1 MLGFEILNFGSLKTS
16 IANPPGNS
24 AKSMSNLV
32 RFRHRGVKEGLPYA
46 YLEQADG
53 YALKYALPATTQAGN
68 KITNCIITDIKSF
81 YVKEHGGQNVQV
93 AVGTYTKT
101 ARYDATIHLNRSGIW
116 MRPYWDPIGVAWVDS
131 WFELTE
137 MEIFKANSTGGYGT
151 STIECTTTDGFA
163 ANYFQNWTLV
173 FPSYGAANQAD
184 NYFLITASADSP
196 TQITYF
202 GANASITRT
211 LANAQMYFVRNFIN
225 QEMPASLIGMIIG
238 LFNEIRL
245 TTGNTAVDT
254 LVMGGFRTKTF
265 GWATPDAS
273 MDRLIGDRGFLDCWA
288 NAFYHTNLTQVPSTK
303 PLLAG
308 KYYLQDTLLM
318 DDGQETALR
327 DPTQQSN
334 PNTFSEATAFGLLP
348 GVSVLSI
355 VTDGTYIYVLT
366 SDNLVTKYD
375 SDLKKSGTPLLLNSA
390 NPVSTGTSIM
400 LIYNGILYVAE
411 FANIES
417 INASTM
423 TSIGVGQ
430 IVYNTNFITS
440 LATDGTYL
448 YCGSNKNAAAN
459 NYINR
464 VLLSAL
470 TVTGPFAPPA
480 TTLDVTAIGNITSAL
495 YVTNTEL
502 YAGIDSKA
510 AYISLAAFTV
520 TGNYAL
526 DGPVNQFSSTGNNNR
541 YLLAAINLAPG
552 KLDYLDTVLHSATTA
567 ITFSAGQNYPIGIVY
582 DGAYQWVAFNT
593 NPILFMKLSADGTT
607 VQYTFTAPAGQTG
620 SAGLIL
626 LGPSPIAITT
636 TAQAYIIIL
645 NISGF
650 AYQVTTGTT
659 ALQFQEMISAGAI
672 PKRAAAIR
680 HYLSTNGVD
689 FYLIKEV
696 SLLSGVGAVSWG
708 ASAVYDAS
716 TKHFYHQSGLITI
729 DSDDQN
735 AIGALA
741 QVILGRDPY
750 DQGAYPFLVGA
761 VAGKETFIGNVLID
775 GVPILNS
782 GIVCA
787 VGSEAIMND
796 VFPND
801 AASIIDLEYSDGD
814 QIRAILALGER
825 ALYLKRRNTV
835 LVSYNEQTQGYDRDI
850 ADRGHGGV
858 SQRACNVYG
867 ETAFYM
873 DGYGARS
880 FNTGSGGQGI
890 GDDWILDWQALTQAQ
905 KEASC
910 SIVDIINRQWVLNIP
925 GIFKQYT
932 MDLDTGEWVSGIL
945 TDTPTQ
951 FADNA
956 PTSTNPGT
964 IDFLDPLVGNIHNIG
979 KATLH
984 NSANF
989 NMQYMTN
996 RIEPLLG
1003 NAGYSFDI
1011 LPEWLAIKY
1020 NSSVPI
1026 GVNIYLNDS
1035 VSPLNPTPYILAAA
1049 NTEALIGL
1057 PISARAKGICLEFV
1071 ATTSAAGQTV
1081 QIKYARFSYDTIA
1094 QGGDQVSFSS

>member
-1 MLGFEILNFGSLKTS
+1 MQGFDILNFGGLKTS

-53 YALKYALPATTQAGN
+53 YAQKYALPATTQTGN

-101 ARYDATIHLNRSGIW
+101 SRYDVTVTLNRSGIW
-116 MRPYWDPIGVAWVDS
+116 MRPYWSGAAWVDS

-137 MEIFKANSTGGYGT
+137 MEILKADSTGGYST
-151 STIECTTTDGFA
+151 STIKCTTTDGFA
-163 ANYFQNWTLV
+163 ADYFKNWTLV
-173 FPSYGAANQAD
+173 FPPYGAANQAD
-184 NYFLITASADSP
+184 NYFLITGSADSP

-202 GANASITRT
+202 GANASISRT
-211 LANAQMYFVRNFIN
+211 LANAQLYLVRNFIN

-288 NAFYHTNLTQVPSTK
+288 NAFYHTNLTQVASTK
-303 PLLAG
+303 PLLAN

-334 PNTFSEATAFGLLP
+334 PNTFSEATAFNLLP
-348 GVSVLSI
+348 GVNVLSI

-375 SDLKKSGTPLLLNSA
+375 SDLKESGKPLLLNSD

-400 LIYNGILYVAE
+400 LLYNGILYVAE

-417 INASTM
+417 INAFTM

-448 YCGSNKNAAAN
+448 YCGSNENAAAN

-470 TVTGPFAPPA
+470 TVTGPFAPSV
-480 TTLDVTAIGNITSAL
+480 TTLDVTAIGSITSAL

-526 DGPVNQFSSTGNNNR
+526 DGPVNQFSPTGNNR

-552 KLDYLDTVLHSATTA
+552 KLDYLDTVLHSATT
-567 ITFSAGQNYPIGIVY
+567 ITFAAGQNYPIGIVY

-626 LGPSPIAITT
+626 LGSSPIAITT

-696 SLLSGVGAVSWG
+696 SLLAGVGAVSWG
-708 ASAVYDAS
+708 AAAIYDAS

-729 DSDDQN
+729 NSDDQN
-735 AIGALA
+735 VIGAWQA
-741 QVILGRDPY
+741 WRRRH
-750 DQGAYPFLVGA
+750 ANTSSA
-761 VAGKETFIGNVLID
+761 A
-775 GVPILNS
+775 
-782 GIVCA
+782 
-787 VGSEAIMND
+787 
-796 VFPND
+796 
-801 AASIIDLEYSDGD
+801 AAS
-814 QIRAILALGER
+814 
-825 ALYLKRRNTV
+825 
-835 LVSYNEQTQGYDRDI
+835 
-850 ADRGHGGV
+850 
-858 SQRACNVYG
+858 
-867 ETAFYM
+867 
-873 DGYGARS
+873 
-880 FNTGSGGQGI
+880 
-890 GDDWILDWQALTQAQ
+890 
-905 KEASC
+905 AS
-910 SIVDIINRQWVLNIP
+910 R
-925 GIFKQYT
+925 
-932 MDLDTGEWVSGIL
+932 
-945 TDTPTQ
+945 
-951 FADNA
+951 
-956 PTSTNPGT
+956 
-964 IDFLDPLVGNIHNIG
+964 
-979 KATLH
+979 
-984 NSANF
+984 
-989 NMQYMTN
+989 
-996 RIEPLLG
+996 
-1003 NAGYSFDI
+1003 
-1011 LPEWLAIKY
+1011 
-1020 NSSVPI
+1020 
-1026 GVNIYLNDS
+1026 
-1035 VSPLNPTPYILAAA
+1035 
-1049 NTEALIGL
+1049 
-1057 PISARAKGICLEFV
+1057 
-1071 ATTSAAGQTV
+1071 
-1081 QIKYARFSYDTIA
+1081 
-1094 QGGDQVSFSS
+1094 